1 MKQKISKAYKFR
13 IYPTKKQEVFFA
25 KHFGCT
31 RFIYNH
37 LLAER
42 SRSWKEDKKSISGF
56 ESKKM
61 ISPLKKTEE
70 YSWLKE
76 VNSQSLQEAA
86 LDLEKSFKRFFK
98 KIGGAGYPRFKK
110 KGIRES
116 FCVPQHFS
124 VDTVNN
130 FILIPKCKEPIK
142 TKFHRSLKNV
152 TKLNSLTISLSPS
165 GKYYVSIN
173 VYEEIEPKRKLV
185 KKVTKRTKAT
195 GIDLGIKDFLVESN
209 GKKVENPKYLQISE
223 RKLKRAQRKLSK
235 KVKGSKNRNKARLK
249 VARLHEKIKN
259 QRSDFLHKE
268 TARLVH
274 ENQVIYLE
282 DLNVKGMM
290 KNRRLS
296 KAISDVSWGEFA
308 RQLKYKAQWNGS
320 VIVQI
325 GRFEPSSKLCSTDG
339 CDFKNQN
346 LKLSDREW
354 TCPKCGIT
362 HDRDINAAK
371 NIKKIGRDTAKLK
384 PVEKSA
390 NVFSIK
396 KIQADS
402 KKQESLAS

>member
-1 MKQKISKAYKFR
+1 MNEIISKAYKFR

-31 RFIYNH
+31 RFIYNY

-61 ISPLKKTEE
+61 ISPLKKSKEHE
-70 YSWLKE
+70 WLKE

-98 KIGGAGYPRFKK
+98 KIGGAGYPKFKR
-110 KGIRES
+110 KGLRES

-124 VDTVNN
+124 VDPVNN
-130 FILIPKCKEPIK
+130 FILIPKCKDPIK

-152 TKLNSLTISLSPS
+152 TKLNSLTISMSPS

-173 VYEEIEPKRKLV
+173 VYEETSVKRKPI
-185 KKVTKRTKAT
+185 KKVTKRIKTT

-209 GKKVENPKYLQISE
+209 GNKVDNPKHLQSSE
-223 RKLKRAQRKLSK
+223 KKLKREQKRLSK
-235 KVKGSKNRNKARLK
+235 KVKGSKNRNKQRLK

-268 TARLVH
+268 TSRLIH

-296 KAISDVSWGEFA
+296 KSIASVSWGEFV

-320 VIVQI
+320 IIVQI
-325 GRFEPSSKLCSTDG
+325 GRFEPSSKLCSTGG
-339 CDFKNQN
+339 CDYKNQN
-346 LKLSDREW
+346 LKLSDRFW
-354 TCPKCGIT
+354 TCPECGVE

-371 NIKKIGRDTAKLK
+371 NIEKIGRDTAELK

-402 KKQESLAS
+402 VKQESLAS